1 MIHLLSPIKVRKEIQ
16 SMIVVVVVVVDL
28 ETTMMSLPSEG
39 CLCPCLLYQP
49 LESLSP
55 LLLQVIH

>member
-1 MIHLLSPIKVRKEIQ
+1 MIHLLSPVKVRKEIQ
-16 SMIVVVVVVVDL
+16 SMIVVVVVVDL